1 MLKGHRLDNDKIGY
15 MARLKY
21 NFTWKKYHFTWKKYH
36 FTWKKYHRW
45 FGLVL
50 SVFML
55 VFCVSGIILNHREV
69 FSGCEVSRR
78 WLPAS
83 YHIKNFNN
91 GVVKGTVV
99 KNQKTASDSTE
110 QSLAVEKNPSIHANS
125 SESPDSVLAY
135 GCAGVFLTDSR
146 LSTWQDF
153 NRGLPA
159 SIDERNVRHI
169 VKAKDGSLWCAALR
183 DVYRY
188 DENSH
193 RWKKV
198 ELPGNE
204 ERIMD
209 VALGKDSMTVVALTR
224 SYVYKISIF
233 DSCRLQGKP
242 AMAKFHVGPATVVPP
257 PSEDYEPKTT
267 LFKLVWHLHSG
278 EFFGLPGKLVVD
290 AIALVLIVLSITGIL
305 LFILPY
311 GIRRVK
317 KLAAKARMKRL
328 GKQFAWN
335 MKWHNKIGYVT
346 IVLTL
351 WIAITGMC
359 LRPPL
364 MVPLVLNKLPQAVG
378 EDGNV
383 WQDKLRA
390 IRWDATQGDWLV
402 STSDGFL
409 RVDEDF
415 SQAPKML
422 ATDECPKLSPMGVTV
437 FESDGKGGWI
447 VGSFRGI
454 YRWNPVKSAANR
466 TSAVDPLLA
475 LSLKDSA
482 NHPSSQILDYFTG
495 KPSVETSMIPISDNL
510 VCGYSEDFLGGKP
523 LVFDFAKGVEDAK
536 GQAVDLAKL
545 QENKN
550 LSANPQNLESNR
562 QHLYDNDE
570 SKTSKNEE
578 SMSDLICETAP
589 MSLWNVALELHVG
602 RCYSPF
608 LGPLSDFFVF
618 LSGLLIT
625 LVLLS
630 GYIISRRRRK
640 KAQAR
645 LK

>member
-1 MLKGHRLDNDKIGY
+1 

-21 NFTWKKYHFTWKKYH
+21 NFTWKKYH
-36 FTWKKYHRW
+36 RW
-45 FGLVL
+45 LGLVL

-69 FSGCEVSRR
+69 FSGCEVSRK

-99 KNQKTASDSTE
+99 KKSAAH
-110 QSLAVEKNPSIHANS
+110 SLS
-125 SESPDSVLAY
+125 SENCDSVLAY

-153 NRGLPA
+153 NAGLPE
-159 SIDERNVRHI
+159 SIDERNVRHV

-209 VALGKDSMTVVALTR
+209 VALAKDSMTVVALTR
-224 SYVYKISIF
+224 SRVFTIVPFVQYGEIVKI
-233 DSCRLQGKP
+233 GKSSSETYRVESRIIP
-242 AMAKFHVGPATVVPP
+242 APKK
-257 PSEDYEPKTT
+257 YEPKTT

-311 GIRRVK
+311 GIRRAK

-364 MVPLVLNKLPQAVG
+364 MVPLVLSKLPQAVG

-390 IRWDATQGDWLV
+390 IRWDAVQGDWLV
-402 STSDGFL
+402 STSEGFL

-422 ATDECPKLSPMGVTV
+422 PDDECPKLSPMGVTV
-437 FESDGKGGWI
+437 WESDGKGGWI

-454 YRWNPVKSAANR
+454 YRWNPVNH
-466 TSAVDPLLA
+466 
-475 LSLKDSA
+475 SL
-482 NHPSSQILDYFTG
+482 NQILDYFTG
-495 KPSVETSMIPISDNL
+495 KPSEETSMIPISDNL

-536 GQAVDLAKL
+536 GQAVALC
-545 QENKN
+545 
-550 LSANPQNLESNR
+550 
-562 QHLYDNDE
+562 NDE
-570 SKTSKNEE
+570 PKTSRNEE

-608 LGPLSDFFVF
+608 LGPLSDLFVF

-630 GYIISRRRRK
+630 GYIISHRRRK

-645 LK
+645 LR

>member
-1 MLKGHRLDNDKIGY
+1 MNV

-21 NFTWKKYHFTWKKYH
+21 NFTWKKYH
-36 FTWKKYHRW
+36 RW
-45 FGLVL
+45 LGLVL

-69 FSGCEVSRR
+69 FSGCEVSRK

-83 YHIKNFNN
+83 YYIKNFNN
-91 GVVKGTVV
+91 GVVKGTVM
-99 KNQKTASDSTE
+99 KKSAAH
-110 QSLAVEKNPSIHANS
+110 SLS
-125 SESPDSVLAY
+125 SENCDSVLAY

-153 NRGLPA
+153 NAGLPE
-159 SIDERNVRHI
+159 SIDERNVRHV

-209 VALGKDSMTVVALTR
+209 VALAKDSMTVVALTR
-224 SYVYKISIF
+224 SRVFTIVPFVQYGEIVKI
-233 DSCRLQGKP
+233 GKSSSETYRVESKIIP
-242 AMAKFHVGPATVVPP
+242 APKK
-257 PSEDYEPKTT
+257 YEPKTT

-311 GIRRVK
+311 GIRRAK

-364 MVPLVLNKLPQAVG
+364 MVPLVLSKLPQAVG

-390 IRWDATQGDWLV
+390 IRWDAVQGDWLV
-402 STSDGFL
+402 STSEGFL

-422 ATDECPKLSPMGVTV
+422 PDDECPKLSPMGVTV

-454 YRWNPVKSAANR
+454 YRWNPVNH
-466 TSAVDPLLA
+466 
-475 LSLKDSA
+475 SL
-482 NHPSSQILDYFTG
+482 NQILDYFTG
-495 KPSVETSMIPISDNL
+495 KPSEETSMIPISDNL

-536 GQAVDLAKL
+536 GQAVALC
-545 QENKN
+545 
-550 LSANPQNLESNR
+550 
-562 QHLYDNDE
+562 NDE
-570 SKTSKNEE
+570 PKTSRNEE

-608 LGPLSDFFVF
+608 LGPLSDLFVF

-625 LVLLS
+625 LVFLS
-630 GYIISRRRRK
+630 GYIISHRRRK

>member
-1 MLKGHRLDNDKIGY
+1 MGIVKIREMMY
-15 MARLKY
+15 LCNPKMNVMARLKY
-21 NFTWKKYHFTWKKYH
+21 NFTWKKYH
-36 FTWKKYHRW
+36 RW
-45 FGLVL
+45 LGLVL

-55 VFCVSGIILNHREV
+55 VFCVSGIILNHREA
-69 FSGCEVSRR
+69 FSGCEVSRK

-99 KNQKTASDSTE
+99 KKSAAH
-110 QSLAVEKNPSIHANS
+110 SLS
-125 SESPDSVLAY
+125 SENCDSVLAY

-153 NRGLPA
+153 NAGLPE
-159 SIDERNVRHI
+159 SIDERNVRHV

-204 ERIMD
+204 KRIMD
-209 VALGKDSMTVVALTR
+209 VALAKDSMTVVALTR
-224 SYVYKISIF
+224 SRLFTIVPFVQYGEIVKI
-233 DSCRLQGKP
+233 GKSSSETYRVESKIIP
-242 AMAKFHVGPATVVPP
+242 APKK
-257 PSEDYEPKTT
+257 YEPKTT

-311 GIRRVK
+311 GIRRAK

-364 MVPLVLNKLPQAVG
+364 MVPLVLSKLPQAVG

-390 IRWDATQGDWLV
+390 IRWDAVQGDWLV
-402 STSDGFL
+402 STSEGFL

-422 ATDECPKLSPMGVTV
+422 PDDECPKLSPMGVTV
-437 FESDGKGGWI
+437 WESDGKGGWI

-454 YRWNPVKSAANR
+454 YRWNPVNH
-466 TSAVDPLLA
+466 
-475 LSLKDSA
+475 SL
-482 NHPSSQILDYFTG
+482 NQILDYFTG
-495 KPSVETSMIPISDNL
+495 KPSEETSMIPISDNL

-536 GQAVDLAKL
+536 GQAVALC
-545 QENKN
+545 
-550 LSANPQNLESNR
+550 
-562 QHLYDNDE
+562 NDE
-570 SKTSKNEE
+570 PKTSRNEE

-608 LGPLSDFFVF
+608 LGPLSDLFVF

-630 GYIISRRRRK
+630 GYIISHRRRK

>member
-1 MLKGHRLDNDKIGY
+1 M
-15 MARLKY
+15 
-21 NFTWKKYHFTWKKYH
+21 
-36 FTWKKYHRW
+36 
-45 FGLVL
+45 VL

-55 VFCVSGIILNHREV
+55 VFSVSGIILNHREV
-69 FSGCEVSRR
+69 FSGCEVSRK

-99 KNQKTASDSTE
+99 KKSAAH
-110 QSLAVEKNPSIHANS
+110 SLS
-125 SESPDSVLAY
+125 SENCDSVLAY

-153 NRGLPA
+153 NAGLPE
-159 SIDERNVRHI
+159 SIDERNVRHV

-209 VALGKDSMTVVALTR
+209 VALAKDSMTVVALTR
-224 SYVYKISIF
+224 SRVFTIVPFVQYGEIVKI
-233 DSCRLQGKP
+233 GKSSSETYRVESKIIP
-242 AMAKFHVGPATVVPP
+242 APKK
-257 PSEDYEPKTT
+257 YEPKTT

-311 GIRRVK
+311 GIRRAK

-364 MVPLVLNKLPQAVG
+364 MVPLVLSKLPQAVG

-390 IRWDATQGDWLV
+390 IRWDAVQGDWLV
-402 STSDGFL
+402 STSEGFL

-422 ATDECPKLSPMGVTV
+422 PDDECPKLSPMGVTV
-437 FESDGKGGWI
+437 WESDGKGGWI

-454 YRWNPVKSAANR
+454 YRWKPVNH
-466 TSAVDPLLA
+466 
-475 LSLKDSA
+475 SL
-482 NHPSSQILDYFTG
+482 NQILDYFTG
-495 KPSVETSMIPISDNL
+495 KPSEETSMIPISDNL

-536 GQAVDLAKL
+536 GQAVALC
-545 QENKN
+545 
-550 LSANPQNLESNR
+550 
-562 QHLYDNDE
+562 NDE
-570 SKTSKNEE
+570 PKKSRNEE

-608 LGPLSDFFVF
+608 LGPLSDLFVF

-630 GYIISRRRRK
+630 GYIISHRRRK

>member
-1 MLKGHRLDNDKIGY
+1 MGIVKIREMMY
-15 MARLKY
+15 LCNPKMNVMARLKY
-21 NFTWKKYHFTWKKYH
+21 NFTWKKYH
-36 FTWKKYHRW
+36 RW
-45 FGLVL
+45 LGLVL

-55 VFCVSGIILNHREV
+55 VFCVSGIILNHREA
-69 FSGCEVSRR
+69 FSGCEVSRK

-99 KNQKTASDSTE
+99 KKSAAH
-110 QSLAVEKNPSIHANS
+110 SLS
-125 SESPDSVLAY
+125 SENCDSVLAY

-153 NRGLPA
+153 NAGLPE
-159 SIDERNVRHI
+159 SIDERNVRHV

-209 VALGKDSMTVVALTR
+209 VALAKDSMTVVALTR
-224 SYVYKISIF
+224 SRVFTIVPFVQYGEIVKI
-233 DSCRLQGKP
+233 GKSSSETYRVESKIIP
-242 AMAKFHVGPATVVPP
+242 APKK
-257 PSEDYEPKTT
+257 YEPNTT

-311 GIRRVK
+311 GIRRAK

-364 MVPLVLNKLPQAVG
+364 MVPLVLSKLPQAVG

-390 IRWDATQGDWLV
+390 IRWDAVQGDWLV
-402 STSDGFL
+402 STSEGFL

-422 ATDECPKLSPMGVTV
+422 PDDECPKLSPMGVTV
-437 FESDGKGGWI
+437 WESDGKGAWI

-454 YRWNPVKSAANR
+454 YRWNPVNH
-466 TSAVDPLLA
+466 
-475 LSLKDSA
+475 SL
-482 NHPSSQILDYFTG
+482 NQILDYFTG

-523 LVFDFAKGVEDAK
+523 LVFDFTKGVEDAK
-536 GQAVDLAKL
+536 GQAVALC
-545 QENKN
+545 
-550 LSANPQNLESNR
+550 
-562 QHLYDNDE
+562 NDE
-570 SKTSKNEE
+570 PKTSRNEE

-608 LGPLSDFFVF
+608 LGPLSDLFVF

-630 GYIISRRRRK
+630 GYIISHRRRK

>member
-1 MLKGHRLDNDKIGY
+1 

-21 NFTWKKYHFTWKKYH
+21 NFTWKKYH
-36 FTWKKYHRW
+36 RW
-45 FGLVL
+45 LGLVL

-69 FSGCEVSRR
+69 FSGCEVSRK

-83 YHIKNFNN
+83 YYIKNFNN

-99 KNQKTASDSTE
+99 KRSAAH
-110 QSLAVEKNPSIHANS
+110 SLS
-125 SESPDSVLAY
+125 SENCDSVLAY

-153 NRGLPA
+153 NAGLPE
-159 SIDERNVRHI
+159 SIDERNVRHV

-209 VALGKDSMTVVALTR
+209 VALAKDSMTVVALTR
-224 SYVYKISIF
+224 SRVFTIVPFVQYGEIVKI
-233 DSCRLQGKP
+233 GKSSSETYRVESKIIP
-242 AMAKFHVGPATVVPP
+242 APKK
-257 PSEDYEPKTT
+257 YEPKTT

-311 GIRRVK
+311 GIRRAK

-364 MVPLVLNKLPQAVG
+364 MVPLVLSKLPQAVG

-390 IRWDATQGDWLV
+390 IRWDAVQGDWLV
-402 STSDGFL
+402 STSEGFL

-422 ATDECPKLSPMGVTV
+422 PDDECPKLSPMGVTV
-437 FESDGKGGWI
+437 WESDGKGGWI

-454 YRWNPVKSAANR
+454 YRWNPVNH
-466 TSAVDPLLA
+466 
-475 LSLKDSA
+475 SL
-482 NHPSSQILDYFTG
+482 NQILDYFTG
-495 KPSVETSMIPISDNL
+495 KPSEETSMIPISDNL

-536 GQAVDLAKL
+536 GQAVALC
-545 QENKN
+545 
-550 LSANPQNLESNR
+550 
-562 QHLYDNDE
+562 NDE
-570 SKTSKNEE
+570 PKTSRNEE

-608 LGPLSDFFVF
+608 LGPLSDLFVF

-630 GYIISRRRRK
+630 GYIISHRRRK

>member
-1 MLKGHRLDNDKIGY
+1 MGIVKIREMMY
-15 MARLKY
+15 LCNPKMNVMARLKY
-21 NFTWKKYHFTWKKYH
+21 NFTWKKYH
-36 FTWKKYHRW
+36 RW
-45 FGLVL
+45 LGLVL

-69 FSGCEVSRR
+69 FSGCEVSRK
-78 WLPAS
+78 WFPAS

-91 GVVKGTVV
+91 GVVKETVV
-99 KNQKTASDSTE
+99 KKSAAH
-110 QSLAVEKNPSIHANS
+110 SLS
-125 SESPDSVLAY
+125 SENCDSVLAY

-153 NRGLPA
+153 NAGLPE
-159 SIDERNVRHI
+159 SIDERNVRHV

-209 VALGKDSMTVVALTR
+209 VALAKDSMTVVALTR
-224 SYVYKISIF
+224 SRVFTIVPFVQYGEIGKI
-233 DSCRLQGKP
+233 GKSSSETYRVESKIIP
-242 AMAKFHVGPATVVPP
+242 APKN
-257 PSEDYEPKTT
+257 YEPKTT

-311 GIRRVK
+311 GIRRAK

-328 GKQFAWN
+328 GKLFAWN

-364 MVPLVLNKLPQAVG
+364 MVPLVLSKLPQAVG

-390 IRWDATQGDWLV
+390 IRWDAVQGDWLV
-402 STSDGFL
+402 STSEGFL

-422 ATDECPKLSPMGVTV
+422 PDDECPKLSPMGVTV
-437 FESDGKGGWI
+437 WESDGKGGWI

-454 YRWNPVKSAANR
+454 YRWNPVNH
-466 TSAVDPLLA
+466 
-475 LSLKDSA
+475 SL
-482 NHPSSQILDYFTG
+482 NQILDYFTG
-495 KPSVETSMIPISDNL
+495 KPSEETSMIPISDNL

-536 GQAVDLAKL
+536 GQAVALC
-545 QENKN
+545 
-550 LSANPQNLESNR
+550 
-562 QHLYDNDE
+562 NDE
-570 SKTSKNEE
+570 PKKSRNEE

-608 LGPLSDFFVF
+608 LGPLSDLFVF

-630 GYIISRRRRK
+630 GYIISHRRRK

>member
-1 MLKGHRLDNDKIGY
+1 MYLCNPKMNV

-21 NFTWKKYHFTWKKYH
+21 NFTWKKYH
-36 FTWKKYHRW
+36 RW
-45 FGLVL
+45 LGLVL

-69 FSGCEVSRR
+69 FSGCEVSRK

-99 KNQKTASDSTE
+99 KKSAAH
-110 QSLAVEKNPSIHANS
+110 SLS
-125 SESPDSVLAY
+125 SENCDSVLAY

-153 NRGLPA
+153 NAGLPE
-159 SIDERNVRHI
+159 SIDERNVRHV

-209 VALGKDSMTVVALTR
+209 VALAKDSMTVVALTR
-224 SYVYKISIF
+224 SRVFTIVPFVQYGEIVKI
-233 DSCRLQGKP
+233 GKSSSETYRVESKIIP
-242 AMAKFHVGPATVVPP
+242 APKK
-257 PSEDYEPKTT
+257 YEPKTT

-311 GIRRVK
+311 GIRRAK

-335 MKWHNKIGYVT
+335 MKWHNKIGYFT

-364 MVPLVLNKLPQAVG
+364 MVPLVLSKLPQAVG

-390 IRWDATQGDWLV
+390 IRWDAVQGDWLV
-402 STSDGFL
+402 STSEGFL

-422 ATDECPKLSPMGVTV
+422 PDDECPKLSPMGVTV
-437 FESDGKGGWI
+437 WESDGKGGWI

-454 YRWNPVKSAANR
+454 YRWNPVNH
-466 TSAVDPLLA
+466 
-475 LSLKDSA
+475 SL
-482 NHPSSQILDYFTG
+482 NQILDYFTG
-495 KPSVETSMIPISDNL
+495 KPSEETSMIPISDNL

-536 GQAVDLAKL
+536 GQVVALC
-545 QENKN
+545 
-550 LSANPQNLESNR
+550 
-562 QHLYDNDE
+562 NDE
-570 SKTSKNEE
+570 PKTSRNEE

-608 LGPLSDFFVF
+608 LGPLSDLFVF

-630 GYIISRRRRK
+630 GYIISHRRRK

>member
-1 MLKGHRLDNDKIGY
+1 MGIVKIREMMY
-15 MARLKY
+15 LCNPKMNVMARLKY
-21 NFTWKKYHFTWKKYH
+21 NFTWKKC
-36 FTWKKYHRW
+36 HRW

-55 VFCVSGIILNHREV
+55 VFCVSGIILNHREA
-69 FSGCEVSRR
+69 FSGCEVSRK

-99 KNQKTASDSTE
+99 KNSGSLAISEGFSDSI
-110 QSLAVEKNPSIHANS
+110 LV
-125 SESPDSVLAY
+125 Y
-135 GCAGVFLTDSR
+135 GCAGVFLTDYQ

-153 NRGLPA
+153 NAGLPK
-159 SIDERNVRHI
+159 SIDERNVRHL
-169 VKAKDGSLWCAALR
+169 VQARDGSLWCAALR
-183 DVYRY
+183 DVYCY
-188 DENSH
+188 DENAQQ
-193 RWKKV
+193 WKKV

-209 VALGKDSMTVVALTR
+209 VALGKNSIQVVALTR
-224 SYVYKISIF
+224 SRIFEITPIASNIDVSESPSSLASSAKGGVSEKSPDIFEKKSGGFSEKVGTFLGKYRVEAKII
-233 DSCRLQGKP
+233 P
-242 AMAKFHVGPATVVPP
+242 APKN
-257 PSEDYEPKTT
+257 YEPKTT

-290 AIALVLIVLSITGIL
+290 AIALVLIVLSITGIIR
-305 LFILPY
+305 FILPY
-311 GIRRVK
+311 GIRRAKKVK
-317 KLAAKARMKRL
+317 SEERRVKNSLAAKNRMKRL
-328 GKQFAWN
+328 GKLFAWN

-364 MVPLVLNKLPQAVG
+364 MVPLVLSKLPQAVG

-390 IRWDATQGDWLV
+390 IRWDAVQGDWLV
-402 STSDGFL
+402 STSEGFL

-422 ATDECPKLSPMGVTV
+422 PDDECPKLSPMGVTV
-437 FESDGKGGWI
+437 WESDGKGGWI

-454 YRWNPVKSAANR
+454 YRWNPVNH
-466 TSAVDPLLA
+466 
-475 LSLKDSA
+475 SL
-482 NHPSSQILDYFTG
+482 NQILDYFTG
-495 KPSVETSMIPISDNL
+495 KPSEETSMIPISDNL

-536 GQAVDLAKL
+536 GQAVALC
-545 QENKN
+545 
-550 LSANPQNLESNR
+550 
-562 QHLYDNDE
+562 NDE
-570 SKTSKNEE
+570 PKKSRNEE

-608 LGPLSDFFVF
+608 LGPLSDLFVF

-630 GYIISRRRRK
+630 GYIISHRRRK

>member
-1 MLKGHRLDNDKIGY
+1 

-21 NFTWKKYHFTWKKYH
+21 NFTWKKYH
-36 FTWKKYHRW
+36 RW
-45 FGLVL
+45 LGLVL

-69 FSGCEVSRR
+69 FSGCEVSRK

-83 YHIKNFNN
+83 YYIKNFNN

-99 KNQKTASDSTE
+99 KKSAAH
-110 QSLAVEKNPSIHANS
+110 SLS
-125 SESPDSVLAY
+125 SENCDSVLAY

-153 NRGLPA
+153 NAGLPE
-159 SIDERNVRHI
+159 SIDERNVRHV

-193 RWKKV
+193 QWKKV
-198 ELPGNE
+198 EMPGNE

-209 VALGKDSMTVVALTR
+209 VALAKDSMTVVALTR
-224 SYVYKISIF
+224 SRVFTIVPFVQYGEIVKI
-233 DSCRLQGKP
+233 GKSSSETYRVESKIIP
-242 AMAKFHVGPATVVPP
+242 APKK
-257 PSEDYEPKTT
+257 YEPKTT

-311 GIRRVK
+311 GIRRAK

-364 MVPLVLNKLPQAVG
+364 MVPLVLSKLPQAVG

-390 IRWDATQGDWLV
+390 IRWDAVQGDWLV
-402 STSDGFL
+402 STSEGFL

-422 ATDECPKLSPMGVTV
+422 PDDECPKLSPMGVTV
-437 FESDGKGGWI
+437 WESDGKGGWI

-454 YRWNPVKSAANR
+454 YRWNPVNH
-466 TSAVDPLLA
+466 
-475 LSLKDSA
+475 SL
-482 NHPSSQILDYFTG
+482 NQILDYFTG
-495 KPSVETSMIPISDNL
+495 KPSEETSMIPISDNL

-536 GQAVDLAKL
+536 GQAVALC
-545 QENKN
+545 
-550 LSANPQNLESNR
+550 
-562 QHLYDNDE
+562 NDE
-570 SKTSKNEE
+570 PKKSRNEE

-608 LGPLSDFFVF
+608 LGPLSDLFVF

-630 GYIISRRRRK
+630 GYIISHRRRK
-640 KAQAR
+640 KVQAR

>member
-1 MLKGHRLDNDKIGY
+1 MNV

-21 NFTWKKYHFTWKKYH
+21 NFTWKKYH
-36 FTWKKYHRW
+36 RW
-45 FGLVL
+45 LGLVL

-69 FSGCEVSRR
+69 FSGCEVSRK

-99 KNQKTASDSTE
+99 KKSAAH
-110 QSLAVEKNPSIHANS
+110 SLS
-125 SESPDSVLAY
+125 SENCDSVLAY

-153 NRGLPA
+153 NAGLPE
-159 SIDERNVRHI
+159 SIDERNVRHV

-209 VALGKDSMTVVALTR
+209 VALAKDSMTVVALTR
-224 SYVYKISIF
+224 SRVFTIVPFVQYGEIVKI
-233 DSCRLQGKP
+233 GKSSSETYRVESKIIP
-242 AMAKFHVGPATVVPP
+242 APKK
-257 PSEDYEPKTT
+257 YEPKTT

-311 GIRRVK
+311 GIRRAK
-317 KLAAKARMKRL
+317 ELAVKARMKRL

-335 MKWHNKIGYVT
+335 LKWHNKIGYVT

-364 MVPLVLNKLPQAVG
+364 MVPLVLSKLPQAVG

-390 IRWDATQGDWLV
+390 IRWDAVQGDWLV
-402 STSDGFL
+402 STSEGFL

-422 ATDECPKLSPMGVTV
+422 PDDECPKLSPMGVTV

-454 YRWNPVKSAANR
+454 YRWNPVNH
-466 TSAVDPLLA
+466 
-475 LSLKDSA
+475 SL
-482 NHPSSQILDYFTG
+482 NQILDYFTG
-495 KPSVETSMIPISDNL
+495 KPSEETSMIPISDNL

-536 GQAVDLAKL
+536 GQAVALC
-545 QENKN
+545 
-550 LSANPQNLESNR
+550 
-562 QHLYDNDE
+562 NDE
-570 SKTSKNEE
+570 PKTSRNEE
-578 SMSDLICETAP
+578 SMSDLVCETAP

-608 LGPLSDFFVF
+608 LGPLSDLFVF

-630 GYIISRRRRK
+630 GYIISHRRRK

>member
-1 MLKGHRLDNDKIGY
+1 MGIVKISEMMY
-15 MARLKY
+15 LCNPKMNVMARLKY
-21 NFTWKKYHFTWKKYH
+21 NFTWKKYH
-36 FTWKKYHRW
+36 RW
-45 FGLVL
+45 LGLVL

-69 FSGCEVSRR
+69 FSGCEVSRK

-110 QSLAVEKNPSIHANS
+110 QSLAVEKNPSVHANS
-125 SESPDSVLAY
+125 SESPDSVLVY
-135 GCAGVFLTDSR
+135 GCAGIFLTDSQ

-159 SIDERNVRHI
+159 NIDERNVRHI

-193 RWKKV
+193 RWKEV

-209 VALGKDSMTVVALTR
+209 VSLAKDSMTVVALTR
-224 SYVYKISIF
+224 SRVFTIVPFLQYGEIGKVGKSSSETYQVESKII
-233 DSCRLQGKP
+233 P
-242 AMAKFHVGPATVVPP
+242 APKK
-257 PSEDYEPKTT
+257 YEPKTT

-311 GIRRVK
+311 GIRRAK

-335 MKWHNKIGYVT
+335 MKWHNKIGCVT

-364 MVPLVLNKLPQAVG
+364 MVPLVLSKLPQAVG

-390 IRWDATQGDWLV
+390 IRWDAVQGDWLV
-402 STSDGFL
+402 STSEGFL

-422 ATDECPKLSPMGVTV
+422 PDDECPKLSPMGVTV
-437 FESDGKGGWI
+437 WESDGKGGWI

-454 YRWNPVKSAANR
+454 YRWNPVNH
-466 TSAVDPLLA
+466 
-475 LSLKDSA
+475 SL
-482 NHPSSQILDYFTG
+482 NQILDYFTG
-495 KPSVETSMIPISDNL
+495 KPSEETSMIPISDNL

-536 GQAVDLAKL
+536 GQAVALC
-545 QENKN
+545 
-550 LSANPQNLESNR
+550 
-562 QHLYDNDE
+562 NDE
-570 SKTSKNEE
+570 PKKSRNEE

-608 LGPLSDFFVF
+608 LGPLSDLFVF

-630 GYIISRRRRK
+630 GYIISHRRRK

>member
-1 MLKGHRLDNDKIGY
+1 MNV

-21 NFTWKKYHFTWKKYH
+21 NFTWKKYH
-36 FTWKKYHRW
+36 RW
-45 FGLVL
+45 LGLVL

-69 FSGCEVSRR
+69 FSGCEVSRK

-99 KNQKTASDSTE
+99 KKSAAH
-110 QSLAVEKNPSIHANS
+110 SLS
-125 SESPDSVLAY
+125 SENCDSVLVY

-153 NRGLPA
+153 NAGLPE
-159 SIDERNVRHI
+159 SIDERNVRH
-169 VKAKDGSLWCAALR
+169 VVQAKDGSLWCAALR

-209 VALGKDSMTVVALTR
+209 VALAKDCMTVVALTR
-224 SYVYKISIF
+224 SRVFTIVPFVQYGEIVKI
-233 DSCRLQGKP
+233 GKSSSETYRVESKIIP
-242 AMAKFHVGPATVVPP
+242 APKK
-257 PSEDYEPKTT
+257 YEPKTT

-311 GIRRVK
+311 GIRRAK

-335 MKWHNKIGYVT
+335 LKWHNKIGYVT

-364 MVPLVLNKLPQAVG
+364 MVPLVLSKLPQAVG

-390 IRWDATQGDWLV
+390 IRWDAVQGDWLV
-402 STSDGFL
+402 STSEGFL

-422 ATDECPKLSPMGVTV
+422 PDDECPKLSPMGVTV

-454 YRWNPVKSAANR
+454 YRWNPVNH
-466 TSAVDPLLA
+466 
-475 LSLKDSA
+475 SL
-482 NHPSSQILDYFTG
+482 NQILDYFTG
-495 KPSVETSMIPISDNL
+495 KPSEETSMIPISDNL

-536 GQAVDLAKL
+536 GQAVALC
-545 QENKN
+545 
-550 LSANPQNLESNR
+550 
-562 QHLYDNDE
+562 NDE
-570 SKTSKNEE
+570 PKTSRNEE

-608 LGPLSDFFVF
+608 LGPLSDLFVF

-630 GYIISRRRRK
+630 GYIISHRRRK

>member
-1 MLKGHRLDNDKIGY
+1 MGIVKIREMMY
-15 MARLKY
+15 LCNPKMNVMARLKY
-21 NFTWKKYHFTWKKYH
+21 NFTWKKYH
-36 FTWKKYHRW
+36 RW
-45 FGLVL
+45 LGLVL

-69 FSGCEVSRR
+69 FSGCEVSRK

-83 YHIKNFNN
+83 YYIKNFNN

-99 KNQKTASDSTE
+99 KKSAAH
-110 QSLAVEKNPSIHANS
+110 SLS
-125 SESPDSVLAY
+125 SENCDSVLVY

-153 NRGLPA
+153 NAGLPE
-159 SIDERNVRHI
+159 SIDERNVRHV

-209 VALGKDSMTVVALTR
+209 VALAKDSMTVVALTR
-224 SYVYKISIF
+224 SRVFTIVPFVQYGEIVKI
-233 DSCRLQGKP
+233 GKYSSETYRVESKIIP
-242 AMAKFHVGPATVVPP
+242 APKK
-257 PSEDYEPKTT
+257 YEPKTT

-311 GIRRVK
+311 GIRRAK

-364 MVPLVLNKLPQAVG
+364 MVPLVLSKLPQAVG

-390 IRWDATQGDWLV
+390 IRWDAVQGDWLV
-402 STSDGFL
+402 STSEGFL

-422 ATDECPKLSPMGVTV
+422 PDDECPKLSPMGVTV
-437 FESDGKGGWI
+437 WESDGKGGWI

-454 YRWNPVKSAANR
+454 YRWNPVNH
-466 TSAVDPLLA
+466 
-475 LSLKDSA
+475 SL
-482 NHPSSQILDYFTG
+482 NQILDYFTG
-495 KPSVETSMIPISDNL
+495 KPSEETSMIPISDNL

-536 GQAVDLAKL
+536 GQAVALC
-545 QENKN
+545 
-550 LSANPQNLESNR
+550 
-562 QHLYDNDE
+562 NDE
-570 SKTSKNEE
+570 PKKSRNEE

-608 LGPLSDFFVF
+608 LGPLSDLFVF

-630 GYIISRRRRK
+630 GYIISHRRRK

>member
-1 MLKGHRLDNDKIGY
+1 MS
-15 MARLKY
+15 RLKY
-21 NFTWKKYHFTWKKYH
+21 NFTWKKYH
-36 FTWKKYHRW
+36 RW
-45 FGLVL
+45 LGLVL

-69 FSGCEVSRR
+69 FSGCEVSRK

-91 GVVKGTVV
+91 GVVKGTVM
-99 KNQKTASDSTE
+99 KKSAAH
-110 QSLAVEKNPSIHANS
+110 SLS
-125 SESPDSVLAY
+125 SENCDSVLAY

-153 NRGLPA
+153 NAGLPE
-159 SIDERNVRHI
+159 SIDERNVRHV

-209 VALGKDSMTVVALTR
+209 VALAKDSMTVVALTR
-224 SYVYKISIF
+224 SRVFTIVPFVQYGEIVKI
-233 DSCRLQGKP
+233 GKSSSETYRVESKIIP
-242 AMAKFHVGPATVVPP
+242 APKK
-257 PSEDYEPKTT
+257 YEPKTT

-311 GIRRVK
+311 GIRRAK

-364 MVPLVLNKLPQAVG
+364 MVPLVLSKLPQAVG

-390 IRWDATQGDWLV
+390 IRWDAVQGDWLV
-402 STSDGFL
+402 STSEGFL

-422 ATDECPKLSPMGVTV
+422 PDDECPKLSPMGVTV
-437 FESDGKGGWI
+437 WESDGKGGWI

-454 YRWNPVKSAANR
+454 YRWNPVNH
-466 TSAVDPLLA
+466 
-475 LSLKDSA
+475 SL
-482 NHPSSQILDYFTG
+482 NQILDYFTG
-495 KPSVETSMIPISDNL
+495 KPSEETSMIPISDNL

-536 GQAVDLAKL
+536 GQAVALC
-545 QENKN
+545 
-550 LSANPQNLESNR
+550 
-562 QHLYDNDE
+562 NDE
-570 SKTSKNEE
+570 PKKSRNEE

-608 LGPLSDFFVF
+608 LGPLSDLFVF

-630 GYIISRRRRK
+630 GYIISHRRRK

>member
-1 MLKGHRLDNDKIGY
+1 MGIVKIREMMY
-15 MARLKY
+15 LCNPKMNVMARLKY
-21 NFTWKKYHFTWKKYH
+21 NFTWKKYH
-36 FTWKKYHRW
+36 RW
-45 FGLVL
+45 LGLVL

-69 FSGCEVSRR
+69 FSGCEVSRK

-83 YHIKNFNN
+83 YYIKNFNN
-91 GVVKGTVV
+91 GVVKGTVA
-99 KNQKTASDSTE
+99 KKSAAH
-110 QSLAVEKNPSIHANS
+110 SLS
-125 SESPDSVLAY
+125 SENCDSVLAY
-135 GCAGVFLTDSR
+135 GCAGIFLTDSR
-146 LSTWQDF
+146 LSTWQAF
-153 NRGLPA
+153 NAGLPE
-159 SIDERNVRHI
+159 SIDERNVRHV

-209 VALGKDSMTVVALTR
+209 VALAKDSMTVVALTR
-224 SYVYKISIF
+224 SRVFTIVPFVQYGEIVKI
-233 DSCRLQGKP
+233 GKSSSETYRVESKIIP
-242 AMAKFHVGPATVVPP
+242 APKK
-257 PSEDYEPKTT
+257 YEPKTT

-311 GIRRVK
+311 GIRRAK

-364 MVPLVLNKLPQAVG
+364 MVPLVLSKLPQTVG

-390 IRWDATQGDWLV
+390 IRWDAVQGDWLV
-402 STSDGFL
+402 STSEGFL

-422 ATDECPKLSPMGVTV
+422 PDDECPKLSPMGVTV
-437 FESDGKGGWI
+437 WESDGKGGWI

-454 YRWNPVKSAANR
+454 YRWNPVNH
-466 TSAVDPLLA
+466 
-475 LSLKDSA
+475 SL
-482 NHPSSQILDYFTG
+482 NQILDYFTG
-495 KPSVETSMIPISDNL
+495 KPSEETSMVPISDNL

-536 GQAVDLAKL
+536 GQAVALC
-545 QENKN
+545 
-550 LSANPQNLESNR
+550 
-562 QHLYDNDE
+562 NDE
-570 SKTSKNEE
+570 PKTSRNGE

-608 LGPLSDFFVF
+608 LGPLSDLFVF

-630 GYIISRRRRK
+630 GYIISHRRRK

>member
-1 MLKGHRLDNDKIGY
+1 

-21 NFTWKKYHFTWKKYH
+21 N

-55 VFCVSGIILNHREV
+55 VFCVSGIILNHREA
-69 FSGCEVSRR
+69 FSGCEVSRK

-99 KNQKTASDSTE
+99 KKSGSLAISEGFSDSI
-110 QSLAVEKNPSIHANS
+110 LV
-125 SESPDSVLAY
+125 Y
-135 GCAGVFLTDSR
+135 GCAGVFLTDYQ

-153 NRGLPA
+153 NAGLPK
-159 SIDERNVRHI
+159 SIDERNVRHL
-169 VKAKDGSLWCAALR
+169 VQARDGSLWCAALR

-188 DENSH
+188 DENAQQ
-193 RWKKV
+193 WKKV

-209 VALGKDSMTVVALTR
+209 VALGKNSIQVVALTR
-224 SYVYKISIF
+224 SRIFEITPIASNIDVSESPSSLASSAKGGVSEKSPDIFEKKSGGFSEKVGTFLGKYRVESKII
-233 DSCRLQGKP
+233 P
-242 AMAKFHVGPATVVPP
+242 APKK
-257 PSEDYEPKTT
+257 YEPKTT

-311 GIRRVK
+311 GIRRAK

-364 MVPLVLNKLPQAVG
+364 MVPLVLSKLPQAVG

-390 IRWDATQGDWLV
+390 IRWDAVQGDWLV
-402 STSDGFL
+402 STSEGFL

-422 ATDECPKLSPMGVTV
+422 PDDECPKLSPMGVTV
-437 FESDGKGGWI
+437 WESDGKGGWI

-454 YRWNPVKSAANR
+454 YRWNPV
-466 TSAVDPLLA
+466 
-475 LSLKDSA
+475 
-482 NHPSSQILDYFTG
+482 NHKSQILDYFTNE
-495 KPSVETSMIPISDNL
+495 PCVETSMIPISDNL
-510 VCGYSEDFLGGKP
+510 ICGYSEDLFDREP
-523 LVFDFAKGVEDAK
+523 MVFDFAKGVEDAK
-536 GQAVDLAKL
+536 GQVINIL
-545 QENKN
+545 
-550 LSANPQNLESNR
+550 
-562 QHLYDNDE
+562 DE
-570 SKTSKNEE
+570 KDA
-578 SMSDLICETAP
+578 MSDLICETAP

-608 LGPLSDFFVF
+608 LGPLSDLFVF
-618 LSGLLIT
+618 LSGLLII

-630 GYIISRRRRK
+630 GYIISHRRRK

>member
-1 MLKGHRLDNDKIGY
+1 MGIVKIREMMY
-15 MARLKY
+15 LCNPKMNVMARLKY
-21 NFTWKKYHFTWKKYH
+21 NFTWKKYH
-36 FTWKKYHRW
+36 RW
-45 FGLVL
+45 LGLVL

-69 FSGCEVSRR
+69 FSGCEVSRK

-99 KNQKTASDSTE
+99 KKSAAH
-110 QSLAVEKNPSIHANS
+110 SLS
-125 SESPDSVLAY
+125 SENCDSVLAY

-153 NRGLPA
+153 NAGLPE
-159 SIDERNVRHI
+159 SIDERNVRHV

-209 VALGKDSMTVVALTR
+209 VALAKDSMTVVALTR
-224 SYVYKISIF
+224 SRLFTIVPFVQYGEIVKI
-233 DSCRLQGKP
+233 GKSSSETYRVESKIIP
-242 AMAKFHVGPATVVPP
+242 APKK
-257 PSEDYEPKTT
+257 YEPKTT

-311 GIRRVK
+311 GIRRAK

-364 MVPLVLNKLPQAVG
+364 MVPLVLSKLPQTVG

-390 IRWDATQGDWLV
+390 IRWDAVQGDWLV
-402 STSDGFL
+402 STSEGFL

-422 ATDECPKLSPMGVTV
+422 PDDECPKLSPMGVTV
-437 FESDGKGGWI
+437 WESDGKGGWI

-454 YRWNPVKSAANR
+454 YRWNPVNH
-466 TSAVDPLLA
+466 
-475 LSLKDSA
+475 SL
-482 NHPSSQILDYFTG
+482 NQILDYFTG
-495 KPSVETSMIPISDNL
+495 KPSEETSMIPISDNL

-536 GQAVDLAKL
+536 GQAVALC
-545 QENKN
+545 
-550 LSANPQNLESNR
+550 
-562 QHLYDNDE
+562 NDE
-570 SKTSKNEE
+570 PKTSRNEE

-608 LGPLSDFFVF
+608 LGPLSDLFVF

-630 GYIISRRRRK
+630 GYIISHRRRK

>member
-1 MLKGHRLDNDKIGY
+1 MMYLCNPKMNV

-21 NFTWKKYHFTWKKYH
+21 N

-55 VFCVSGIILNHREV
+55 VFCVSGIILNHREA
-69 FSGCEVSRR
+69 FSGCEVSRK

-110 QSLAVEKNPSIHANS
+110 QSLAVEKNPSVHANS
-125 SESPDSVLAY
+125 SESPDSVLVY
-135 GCAGVFLTDSR
+135 GCAGVFLTDSQ

-159 SIDERNVRHI
+159 SIDERNVRHL
-169 VKAKDGSLWCAALR
+169 VQARDGSLWCAALR

-188 DENSH
+188 DENSQG
-193 RWKKV
+193 WKKV

-209 VALGKDSMTVVALTR
+209 VALGKNSIQVVALTR
-224 SYVYKISIF
+224 SRIFEITPIASNIDVSESPSSLASSAKGGVSEKSPDIFEKKSGGFSEKVGTFLGKYRVEAKII
-233 DSCRLQGKP
+233 P
-242 AMAKFHVGPATVVPP
+242 APKN
-257 PSEDYEPKTT
+257 YEPKTT

-290 AIALVLIVLSITGIL
+290 AIALVLIVLSITGII

-311 GIRRVK
+311 GIRRAKKVK
-317 KLAAKARMKRL
+317 SEERRVKNSLAAKARMKRL

-364 MVPLVLNKLPQAVG
+364 MVPLVLSKLPQAVG
-378 EDGNV
+378 ADGNV

-390 IRWDATQGDWLV
+390 IRWDAVQGDWLV

-415 SQAPKML
+415 AKVPKML
-422 ATDECPKLSPMGVTV
+422 PADECPKLSPMGVTV
-437 FESDGKGGWI
+437 WESDGKGGWI

-454 YRWNPVKSAANR
+454 YRWNPVNH
-466 TSAVDPLLA
+466 
-475 LSLKDSA
+475 SL
-482 NHPSSQILDYFTG
+482 NQILDYFTG

-523 LVFDFAKGVEDAK
+523 LVFDFANGVEDAK
-536 GQAVDLAKL
+536 GQAVDLC
-545 QENKN
+545 
-550 LSANPQNLESNR
+550 
-562 QHLYDNDE
+562 NDE
-570 SKTSKNEE
+570 AKTSKNEE

-608 LGPLSDFFVF
+608 LGPLSDLFVF

-630 GYIISRRRRK
+630 GYIISHRRRK

>member
-1 MLKGHRLDNDKIGY
+1 MNV

-21 NFTWKKYHFTWKKYH
+21 NFTWKKYH
-36 FTWKKYHRW
+36 RW
-45 FGLVL
+45 LGLVL

-69 FSGCEVSRR
+69 FSGCEVSRK

-83 YHIKNFNN
+83 YYIKNFNN

-99 KNQKTASDSTE
+99 KKSAAH
-110 QSLAVEKNPSIHANS
+110 SLS
-125 SESPDSVLAY
+125 SENCDSVLVY

-153 NRGLPA
+153 NAGLPE
-159 SIDERNVRHI
+159 SIDERNVRHV

-193 RWKKV
+193 RWKNV

-209 VALGKDSMTVVALTR
+209 VALAKDSMTVVALTR
-224 SYVYKISIF
+224 SRVFTIVPFVQYGEIVKI
-233 DSCRLQGKP
+233 GKSSSETYRVESKIIP
-242 AMAKFHVGPATVVPP
+242 APKK
-257 PSEDYEPKTT
+257 YEPKTT

-311 GIRRVK
+311 GIRRAK

-364 MVPLVLNKLPQAVG
+364 MVPLVLSKLPQAVG

-390 IRWDATQGDWLV
+390 IRWDAVQGDWLV
-402 STSDGFL
+402 STSEGFL

-422 ATDECPKLSPMGVTV
+422 PDDECPKSSPMGVTV

-454 YRWNPVKSAANR
+454 YRWNPVNH
-466 TSAVDPLLA
+466 
-475 LSLKDSA
+475 SL
-482 NHPSSQILDYFTG
+482 NQILDYFTG
-495 KPSVETSMIPISDNL
+495 KPSEETSMIPISDNL

-536 GQAVDLAKL
+536 GQAVALC
-545 QENKN
+545 
-550 LSANPQNLESNR
+550 
-562 QHLYDNDE
+562 NDE
-570 SKTSKNEE
+570 PKKSRNEE

-608 LGPLSDFFVF
+608 LGPLSDLFVF

-625 LVLLS
+625 LVFLS
-630 GYIISRRRRK
+630 GYIISHRRRK

>member
-1 MLKGHRLDNDKIGY
+1 

-21 NFTWKKYHFTWKKYH
+21 NFTWKKYH
-36 FTWKKYHRW
+36 RW
-45 FGLVL
+45 LGLVL

-69 FSGCEVSRR
+69 FSGCEVSRK

-99 KNQKTASDSTE
+99 KKSAAH
-110 QSLAVEKNPSIHANS
+110 SLS
-125 SESPDSVLAY
+125 SENCDSVLAY

-153 NRGLPA
+153 NAGLPE
-159 SIDERNVRHI
+159 SIDERNVRHV

-209 VALGKDSMTVVALTR
+209 VALAKDSMTVVALTR
-224 SYVYKISIF
+224 SRVFTIVPFVQYGEIVKI
-233 DSCRLQGKP
+233 GKSSSETYRVESKIIP
-242 AMAKFHVGPATVVPP
+242 APKK
-257 PSEDYEPKTT
+257 YEPKTT

-311 GIRRVK
+311 GIRRAK

-364 MVPLVLNKLPQAVG
+364 MVPLVLSKLPQAVG

-390 IRWDATQGDWLV
+390 IRWDAVQGDWLV
-402 STSDGFL
+402 STSEGFL

-422 ATDECPKLSPMGVTV
+422 PDDECPKLSPMGVTV
-437 FESDGKGGWI
+437 WESDGKGGWI

-454 YRWNPVKSAANR
+454 YRWNPV
-466 TSAVDPLLA
+466 
-475 LSLKDSA
+475 
-482 NHPSSQILDYFTG
+482 NHKSQILDYFTNE
-495 KPSVETSMIPISDNL
+495 PCVETSMIPISDNL
-510 VCGYSEDFLGGKP
+510 ICGYSEDLFDREP
-523 LVFDFAKGVEDAK
+523 MVFDFAKGVEDAK
-536 GQAVDLAKL
+536 GQVINIL
-545 QENKN
+545 
-550 LSANPQNLESNR
+550 
-562 QHLYDNDE
+562 DE
-570 SKTSKNEE
+570 KDA
-578 SMSDLICETAP
+578 MSDLICETAP

-608 LGPLSDFFVF
+608 LGPLSDLFVF

-630 GYIISRRRRK
+630 GYIISHRRRK

>member
-1 MLKGHRLDNDKIGY
+1 MMYLCNPKMNV

-21 NFTWKKYHFTWKKYH
+21 NFTWKKYH
-36 FTWKKYHRW
+36 RW
-45 FGLVL
+45 LGLVL

-69 FSGCEVSRR
+69 FSGCEVSRK

-83 YHIKNFNN
+83 YYIKNFNN
-91 GVVKGTVV
+91 GVVKGTLV
-99 KNQKTASDSTE
+99 KKSAAH
-110 QSLAVEKNPSIHANS
+110 SLS
-125 SESPDSVLAY
+125 SENCDSVLVY

-153 NRGLPA
+153 NAGLPE
-159 SIDERNVRHI
+159 SIDERNVRHV

-209 VALGKDSMTVVALTR
+209 VALAKDSMTVVALTR
-224 SYVYKISIF
+224 SRVFTIVPFVQYGEIVKI
-233 DSCRLQGKP
+233 GKSSSETYRVESKIIP
-242 AMAKFHVGPATVVPP
+242 APKK
-257 PSEDYEPKTT
+257 YEPKTT

-311 GIRRVK
+311 GIRRAK

-364 MVPLVLNKLPQAVG
+364 MVPLVLSKLPQAVG

-390 IRWDATQGDWLV
+390 IRWDAVQGDWLV
-402 STSDGFL
+402 STSEGFL

-422 ATDECPKLSPMGVTV
+422 PDDECPKLSPMGVTV
-437 FESDGKGGWI
+437 WESDGKGGWI

-454 YRWNPVKSAANR
+454 YRWNPVNH
-466 TSAVDPLLA
+466 
-475 LSLKDSA
+475 SL
-482 NHPSSQILDYFTG
+482 NQILDYFTG
-495 KPSVETSMIPISDNL
+495 KPSEETSMIPISDNL

-536 GQAVDLAKL
+536 GQAVALC
-545 QENKN
+545 
-550 LSANPQNLESNR
+550 
-562 QHLYDNDE
+562 NDE
-570 SKTSKNEE
+570 PKTSRNEE

-608 LGPLSDFFVF
+608 LGPLSDLFVF

-625 LVLLS
+625 LVFLS
-630 GYIISRRRRK
+630 GYIISHRRRK

>member
-1 MLKGHRLDNDKIGY
+1 MGIVKIREMMY
-15 MARLKY
+15 LCNPKMNVMARLKY
-21 NFTWKKYHFTWKKYH
+21 NFTWKKYH
-36 FTWKKYHRW
+36 RW
-45 FGLVL
+45 LGLVL

-69 FSGCEVSRR
+69 FSGCEVSRK

-83 YHIKNFNN
+83 YYIKNFNN

-99 KNQKTASDSTE
+99 KKSAAH
-110 QSLAVEKNPSIHANS
+110 SLS
-125 SESPDSVLAY
+125 SENCDSVLVY

-153 NRGLPA
+153 NAGLPE
-159 SIDERNVRHI
+159 SIDERNVRHV

-209 VALGKDSMTVVALTR
+209 VALAKDSMTVVALTR
-224 SYVYKISIF
+224 SRVFTIVPFVQYGEIVKI
-233 DSCRLQGKP
+233 GKSSSETYRVESKIIP
-242 AMAKFHVGPATVVPP
+242 APKK
-257 PSEDYEPKTT
+257 YEPKTT

-311 GIRRVK
+311 GIRRAK

-364 MVPLVLNKLPQAVG
+364 MVPLVLSKLPQAVG

-390 IRWDATQGDWLV
+390 IRWDAVQGDWLV
-402 STSDGFL
+402 STSEGFL

-422 ATDECPKLSPMGVTV
+422 PDDECPKLSPMGVTV
-437 FESDGKGGWI
+437 WESDGKGGWI

-454 YRWNPVKSAANR
+454 YRWNPVNH
-466 TSAVDPLLA
+466 
-475 LSLKDSA
+475 SL
-482 NHPSSQILDYFTG
+482 NQILDCFTG
-495 KPSVETSMIPISDNL
+495 KPSEETSMIPISDNL

-536 GQAVDLAKL
+536 GQAVALC
-545 QENKN
+545 
-550 LSANPQNLESNR
+550 
-562 QHLYDNDE
+562 NDE
-570 SKTSKNEE
+570 PKKSRNEE

-608 LGPLSDFFVF
+608 LGPLSDLFVF

-630 GYIISRRRRK
+630 GYIISHRRRK

>member
-1 MLKGHRLDNDKIGY
+1 MGIVKIREMMY
-15 MARLKY
+15 LCNPKMNVMARLKY
-21 NFTWKKYHFTWKKYH
+21 N

-55 VFCVSGIILNHREV
+55 VFCVSGIILNHREA
-69 FSGCEVSRR
+69 FSNCEVSRR

-153 NRGLPA
+153 NAGLPE

-267 LFKLVWHLHSG
+267 LFKFVWHLHSG

-415 SQAPKML
+415 SQASKML
-422 ATDECPKLSPMGVTV
+422 AADECPKLSPMGVTV

-454 YRWNPVKSAANR
+454 YCWNPVKSATNR
-466 TSAVDPLLA
+466 TSAVDSVSV

-536 GQAVDLAKL
+536 GQAVDL
-545 QENKN
+545 
-550 LSANPQNLESNR
+550 
-562 QHLYDNDE
+562 YNDE
-570 SKTSKNEE
+570 PKTSKNEE

-608 LGPLSDFFVF
+608 LGPLSDLFVF

-630 GYIISRRRRK
+630 GYIISHRRRK

>member
-1 MLKGHRLDNDKIGY
+1 MMYLCNPKMNV

-21 NFTWKKYHFTWKKYH
+21 N

-55 VFCVSGIILNHREV
+55 VFCVSGIILNHREA
-69 FSGCEVSRR
+69 FSGCEVSRK

-110 QSLAVEKNPSIHANS
+110 QSLAVEKNPSVHANS
-125 SESPDSVLAY
+125 SESPDSVLVY
-135 GCAGVFLTDSR
+135 GCAGVFLTDSQ

-188 DENSH
+188 DENSQG
-193 RWKKV
+193 WKKV

-209 VALGKDSMTVVALTR
+209 VALGKNSIQVVALTR
-224 SYVYKISIF
+224 SRIFEITPIASNIDVSESPSSLASSAKGGVSEKSPDIFEKKSGGFSEKVGTFLGKYRVESKII
-233 DSCRLQGKP
+233 P
-242 AMAKFHVGPATVVPP
+242 APKN
-257 PSEDYEPKTT
+257 YEPKTT

-311 GIRRVK
+311 GIRRAKKVK
-317 KLAAKARMKRL
+317 SEERRVKNSLAAKARMKRL

-335 MKWHNKIGYVT
+335 VKWHNKIGYVT

-364 MVPLVLNKLPQAVG
+364 MVPLVLSKLPQAVG
-378 EDGNV
+378 ADGNV

-415 SQAPKML
+415 AKVPKML
-422 ATDECPKLSPMGVTV
+422 PADECPKLSPMGVTV
-437 FESDGKGGWI
+437 WESDGKGGWI

-454 YRWNPVKSAANR
+454 YRWNPVNH
-466 TSAVDPLLA
+466 
-475 LSLKDSA
+475 SL
-482 NHPSSQILDYFTG
+482 NQILDYFTG

-536 GQAVDLAKL
+536 GQAVALC
-545 QENKN
+545 
-550 LSANPQNLESNR
+550 
-562 QHLYDNDE
+562 NDE
-570 SKTSKNEE
+570 PKTSRNEE

-608 LGPLSDFFVF
+608 LGPLSDLFVF

-630 GYIISRRRRK
+630 GYIISHRRRK

>member
-1 MLKGHRLDNDKIGY
+1 MGIVKIREMMY
-15 MARLKY
+15 LCNPKMNVMARLKY
-21 NFTWKKYHFTWKKYH
+21 NFTWKKYH
-36 FTWKKYHRW
+36 RW
-45 FGLVL
+45 LGLVL

-69 FSGCEVSRR
+69 FSGCEVSRK

-99 KNQKTASDSTE
+99 KKSAAH
-110 QSLAVEKNPSIHANS
+110 SLS
-125 SESPDSVLAY
+125 SENCDSVLAY

-153 NRGLPA
+153 NAGLPE
-159 SIDERNVRHI
+159 SIDERNVRHV
-169 VKAKDGSLWCAALR
+169 VKAKNGSLWCAALR

-209 VALGKDSMTVVALTR
+209 VALAKDSMTVVALTR
-224 SYVYKISIF
+224 SRVFTIVPFVQYGEIVKI
-233 DSCRLQGKP
+233 GKSSSETYRVESKIIP
-242 AMAKFHVGPATVVPP
+242 APKK
-257 PSEDYEPKTT
+257 YEPKTT

-311 GIRRVK
+311 GIRRAK

-364 MVPLVLNKLPQAVG
+364 MVPLVLSKLPQAVG

-390 IRWDATQGDWLV
+390 IRWDAVQGDWLV
-402 STSDGFL
+402 STSEGFL

-422 ATDECPKLSPMGVTV
+422 PDDECPKLSPMGVTV
-437 FESDGKGGWI
+437 WESDGKGGWI

-454 YRWNPVKSAANR
+454 YRWNPVNH
-466 TSAVDPLLA
+466 
-475 LSLKDSA
+475 SL
-482 NHPSSQILDYFTG
+482 NQILDYFTG
-495 KPSVETSMIPISDNL
+495 KPSEETSMIPISDNL

-536 GQAVDLAKL
+536 GQAVALC
-545 QENKN
+545 
-550 LSANPQNLESNR
+550 
-562 QHLYDNDE
+562 NDE
-570 SKTSKNEE
+570 PKTSRNEE

-608 LGPLSDFFVF
+608 LGPLSDLFVF

-630 GYIISRRRRK
+630 GYIISHRRRK

>member
-1 MLKGHRLDNDKIGY
+1 

-21 NFTWKKYHFTWKKYH
+21 N

-55 VFCVSGIILNHREV
+55 VFCVSGIILNHREA
-69 FSGCEVSRR
+69 FSGCEVSRK

-83 YHIKNFNN
+83 YHVKNFNN

-135 GCAGVFLTDSR
+135 GCAGVFLTDSQ

-169 VKAKDGSLWCAALR
+169 VKAKDGSLWCVALR

-188 DENSH
+188 DENSQG
-193 RWKKV
+193 WKKV

-209 VALGKDSMTVVALTR
+209 VALGKDSMVVVALTR
-224 SYVYKISIF
+224 SRVFTMIPFVQYGEIGKI
-233 DSCRLQGKP
+233 GKSSSETYRVESKIIP
-242 AMAKFHVGPATVVPP
+242 APKN
-257 PSEDYEPKTT
+257 YEPKTT

-311 GIRRVK
+311 GIRRAK
-317 KLAAKARMKRL
+317 KLAAKDRMKRL

-364 MVPLVLNKLPQAVG
+364 MVPLVLSKLPQAVG

-390 IRWDATQGDWLV
+390 IRWDAVQGDWLV
-402 STSDGFL
+402 STSEGFL
-409 RVDEDF
+409 RADEDF

-422 ATDECPKLSPMGVTV
+422 PDDECPKLSPMGVTV
-437 FESDGKGGWI
+437 WESDGKGGWI

-454 YRWNPVKSAANR
+454 YRWKPV
-466 TSAVDPLLA
+466 
-475 LSLKDSA
+475 
-482 NHPSSQILDYFTG
+482 NHSSNQILDYFTG

-536 GQAVDLAKL
+536 GQAVALC
-545 QENKN
+545 
-550 LSANPQNLESNR
+550 
-562 QHLYDNDE
+562 NDE
-570 SKTSKNEE
+570 PKTSRNEE

-608 LGPLSDFFVF
+608 LGPLSDLFVF

-630 GYIISRRRRK
+630 GYIISHRRRK

>member
-1 MLKGHRLDNDKIGY
+1 MGIVKIREMMY
-15 MARLKY
+15 LCNPKMNVMARLKY
-21 NFTWKKYHFTWKKYH
+21 N

-69 FSGCEVSRR
+69 FSGCEVSRK

-83 YHIKNFNN
+83 YYIKNFNN

-99 KNQKTASDSTE
+99 KKSAAH
-110 QSLAVEKNPSIHANS
+110 SLS
-125 SESPDSVLAY
+125 SENCDSVLAY

-153 NRGLPA
+153 NAGLPE
-159 SIDERNVRHI
+159 SIDERNVRHV

-209 VALGKDSMTVVALTR
+209 VALAKDSMTVVALTR
-224 SYVYKISIF
+224 SRVFTIVPFVQYGEIVKI
-233 DSCRLQGKP
+233 GKSSSETYRVESKIIP
-242 AMAKFHVGPATVVPP
+242 APKK
-257 PSEDYEPKTT
+257 YEPKTT

-311 GIRRVK
+311 GIRRAK

-364 MVPLVLNKLPQAVG
+364 MVPLVLSKLPQAVG

-390 IRWDATQGDWLV
+390 IRWDAVLGDWLV
-402 STSDGFL
+402 STSEGFL

-422 ATDECPKLSPMGVTV
+422 PDDECPKLSPMGVTV
-437 FESDGKGGWI
+437 WESDGKGGWI

-454 YRWNPVKSAANR
+454 YRWNPVNH
-466 TSAVDPLLA
+466 
-475 LSLKDSA
+475 SL
-482 NHPSSQILDYFTG
+482 NQILDYFTG
-495 KPSVETSMIPISDNL
+495 KPSEETSMIPISDNL

-536 GQAVDLAKL
+536 GQAVALC
-545 QENKN
+545 
-550 LSANPQNLESNR
+550 
-562 QHLYDNDE
+562 NDE
-570 SKTSKNEE
+570 PKKSRNEE

-608 LGPLSDFFVF
+608 LGPLSDLFVF

-630 GYIISRRRRK
+630 GYIISHRRRK

>member
-1 MLKGHRLDNDKIGY
+1 MGIVKIREMMY
-15 MARLKY
+15 LCNPKMNVMARLKY
-21 NFTWKKYHFTWKKYH
+21 NFTWKKYH
-36 FTWKKYHRW
+36 RW
-45 FGLVL
+45 LGLVL

-69 FSGCEVSRR
+69 FSGCEVSRK

-83 YHIKNFNN
+83 YHVKNFNN

-110 QSLAVEKNPSIHANS
+110 QSLAVEKNPSVHANS
-125 SESPDSVLAY
+125 SESPDSVLVY

-153 NRGLPA
+153 NAGLPE
-159 SIDERNVRHI
+159 SIDERNVRHV

-209 VALGKDSMTVVALTR
+209 VALAKDSMTVVALTR
-224 SYVYKISIF
+224 SRVFTIVPFVQYGEIVKI
-233 DSCRLQGKP
+233 GKSSSETYRVESKIIP
-242 AMAKFHVGPATVVPP
+242 APKK
-257 PSEDYEPKTT
+257 YEPKTT

-311 GIRRVK
+311 GIRRAK

-364 MVPLVLNKLPQAVG
+364 MVPLVLSKLPQAVG

-390 IRWDATQGDWLV
+390 IRWDAVQGDWLV
-402 STSDGFL
+402 STSEGFL

-422 ATDECPKLSPMGVTV
+422 PDDECPKLSPMGVTV
-437 FESDGKGGWI
+437 WESDGKGGWI

-454 YRWNPVKSAANR
+454 YRWNPVNH
-466 TSAVDPLLA
+466 
-475 LSLKDSA
+475 SL
-482 NHPSSQILDYFTG
+482 NQILDYFTG
-495 KPSVETSMIPISDNL
+495 KPSEETSMIPISDNL

-536 GQAVDLAKL
+536 GQAVALC
-545 QENKN
+545 
-550 LSANPQNLESNR
+550 
-562 QHLYDNDE
+562 NDE
-570 SKTSKNEE
+570 PKTSRNEE

-608 LGPLSDFFVF
+608 LGPLSDLFVF

-630 GYIISRRRRK
+630 GYIISHRRRK

-645 LK
+645 LR

>member
-1 MLKGHRLDNDKIGY
+1 MGIVKIREMMY
-15 MARLKY
+15 LCNPKMNVMARLKY
-21 NFTWKKYHFTWKKYH
+21 NFTWKKYH
-36 FTWKKYHRW
+36 RW
-45 FGLVL
+45 LGLVL

-69 FSGCEVSRR
+69 FSGCEVSRK

-83 YHIKNFNN
+83 YYIKNFNN

-99 KNQKTASDSTE
+99 KKSAAH
-110 QSLAVEKNPSIHANS
+110 SLS
-125 SESPDSVLAY
+125 SENCDSVLVY

-153 NRGLPA
+153 NAGLPE
-159 SIDERNVRHI
+159 SIDERNVRHV
-169 VKAKDGSLWCAALR
+169 VKAKDGSLWCSALR

-209 VALGKDSMTVVALTR
+209 VALAKDSMTVVALTR
-224 SYVYKISIF
+224 SRVFTIVPFVQYGEIVKI
-233 DSCRLQGKP
+233 GKSSSETYRVESKIIP
-242 AMAKFHVGPATVVPP
+242 APKK
-257 PSEDYEPKTT
+257 YEPKTT

-311 GIRRVK
+311 GIRRAK

-364 MVPLVLNKLPQAVG
+364 MVPLVLSKLPQAVG

-390 IRWDATQGDWLV
+390 IRWDAVQGDWLV
-402 STSDGFL
+402 STSEGFL

-422 ATDECPKLSPMGVTV
+422 PDDECPKLSPMGVTV
-437 FESDGKGGWI
+437 WESDGKGGWI

-454 YRWNPVKSAANR
+454 YRWNPVNH
-466 TSAVDPLLA
+466 
-475 LSLKDSA
+475 SL
-482 NHPSSQILDYFTG
+482 NQILDYFTG
-495 KPSVETSMIPISDNL
+495 KPSEETSMIPISDNL

-536 GQAVDLAKL
+536 GQAVALC
-545 QENKN
+545 
-550 LSANPQNLESNR
+550 
-562 QHLYDNDE
+562 NDE
-570 SKTSKNEE
+570 PKKSRNEE

-608 LGPLSDFFVF
+608 LGPLSDLFVF

-630 GYIISRRRRK
+630 GYIISHRRRK

>member
-1 MLKGHRLDNDKIGY
+1 MGIVKIREMMY
-15 MARLKY
+15 LCNPKMNVMARLKY
-21 NFTWKKYHFTWKKYH
+21 NFTWKKYH
-36 FTWKKYHRW
+36 RW
-45 FGLVL
+45 LGLVL

-69 FSGCEVSRR
+69 FSGCEVSRK

-83 YHIKNFNN
+83 YYIKNFNN
-91 GVVKGTVV
+91 GVVKGTVM
-99 KNQKTASDSTE
+99 KKSAAH
-110 QSLAVEKNPSIHANS
+110 SLS
-125 SESPDSVLAY
+125 SENCDSVLAY

-153 NRGLPA
+153 NAGLPE

-209 VALGKDSMTVVALTR
+209 VALAKDSMTVVALTR
-224 SYVYKISIF
+224 SRVFTIVPFVQYGEIVKI
-233 DSCRLQGKP
+233 GKSSSETYRVESKIIP
-242 AMAKFHVGPATVVPP
+242 APKK
-257 PSEDYEPKTT
+257 YEPKTT

-290 AIALVLIVLSITGIL
+290 AIVLVLIVLSITGIL

-311 GIRRVK
+311 GIRRAK

-364 MVPLVLNKLPQAVG
+364 MVPLVLSKLPQAVG

-390 IRWDATQGDWLV
+390 IRWDAVQGDWLV
-402 STSDGFL
+402 STSEGFL

-422 ATDECPKLSPMGVTV
+422 PDDECPKLSPMGVTV

-454 YRWNPVKSAANR
+454 YRWNPVNH
-466 TSAVDPLLA
+466 
-475 LSLKDSA
+475 SL
-482 NHPSSQILDYFTG
+482 NQILDYFTG
-495 KPSVETSMIPISDNL
+495 KPSEETSMIPISDNL

-536 GQAVDLAKL
+536 GQAVALC
-545 QENKN
+545 
-550 LSANPQNLESNR
+550 
-562 QHLYDNDE
+562 NDE
-570 SKTSKNEE
+570 PKTSRNEE

-608 LGPLSDFFVF
+608 LGPLSDLFVF

-625 LVLLS
+625 LVFLS
-630 GYIISRRRRK
+630 GYIISHRRRK
-640 KAQAR
+640 KTQAR

>member
-1 MLKGHRLDNDKIGY
+1 

-21 NFTWKKYHFTWKKYH
+21 N

-69 FSGCEVSRR
+69 FSGCEVSRK

-91 GVVKGTVV
+91 GVMKGTVV

-110 QSLAVEKNPSIHANS
+110 QSLTVEKNPSVHANS
-125 SESPDSVLAY
+125 SESPDSVLVY

-188 DENSH
+188 DENSQG
-193 RWKKV
+193 WKKV

-209 VALGKDSMTVVALTR
+209 VALGKNSIQVVALTR
-224 SYVYKISIF
+224 SRIFEITPIASNIDVSESPSSLASSAKGGVSEKSPDIFEKKSGGFSEKVGTFLGKYRVEAKII
-233 DSCRLQGKP
+233 P
-242 AMAKFHVGPATVVPP
+242 APKN
-257 PSEDYEPKTT
+257 YEPKTT

-290 AIALVLIVLSITGIL
+290 AIALVLIVLSITGII

-311 GIRRVK
+311 GIRRAK

-364 MVPLVLNKLPQAVG
+364 MVPLVLSKLPQTVG

-390 IRWDATQGDWLV
+390 IRWDAVQGDWLV
-402 STSDGFL
+402 STSEGFL

-415 SQAPKML
+415 SQAPKIL
-422 ATDECPKLSPMGVTV
+422 PDDECPKLSPMGVTV
-437 FESDGKGGWI
+437 WESDGNGGWI

-454 YRWNPVKSAANR
+454 YRWKPV
-466 TSAVDPLLA
+466 
-475 LSLKDSA
+475 
-482 NHPSSQILDYFTG
+482 NHSSNQILDYFTG
-495 KPSVETSMIPISDNL
+495 KPSEETSMIPISDNL

-536 GQAVDLAKL
+536 GQAVALC
-545 QENKN
+545 
-550 LSANPQNLESNR
+550 
-562 QHLYDNDE
+562 NDE
-570 SKTSKNEE
+570 PKKSRNEE

-608 LGPLSDFFVF
+608 LGPLSDLFVF

-630 GYIISRRRRK
+630 GYIISHRRRK
-640 KAQAR
+640 KAQER
-645 LK
+645 KHMSS

>member
-1 MLKGHRLDNDKIGY
+1 

-21 NFTWKKYHFTWKKYH
+21 N

-69 FSGCEVSRR
+69 FSGCEVSRK

-83 YHIKNFNN
+83 YYIKNFNN

-99 KNQKTASDSTE
+99 KKSAAH
-110 QSLAVEKNPSIHANS
+110 SLS
-125 SESPDSVLAY
+125 SENCDSVLVY

-153 NRGLPA
+153 NAGLPE
-159 SIDERNVRHI
+159 SIDERNVRHV

-188 DENSH
+188 DENFH

-209 VALGKDSMTVVALTR
+209 VALAKDSMTVVALTR
-224 SYVYKISIF
+224 SRVFTIVPFVQYGEIVKI
-233 DSCRLQGKP
+233 GKSSSETYRVESKIIP
-242 AMAKFHVGPATVVPP
+242 APKK
-257 PSEDYEPKTT
+257 YEPKTT

-311 GIRRVK
+311 GIRRAK

-364 MVPLVLNKLPQAVG
+364 MVPLVLSKLPQAVG

-390 IRWDATQGDWLV
+390 IRWDAVQGDWLV
-402 STSDGFL
+402 STSEGFL

-422 ATDECPKLSPMGVTV
+422 PDDECPKLSPMGVTV
-437 FESDGKGGWI
+437 WESDGKGGWI

-454 YRWNPVKSAANR
+454 YRWNPVNH
-466 TSAVDPLLA
+466 
-475 LSLKDSA
+475 SL
-482 NHPSSQILDYFTG
+482 NQILDYFTG
-495 KPSVETSMIPISDNL
+495 KPSEETSMIPISDNL

-536 GQAVDLAKL
+536 GQAVALC
-545 QENKN
+545 
-550 LSANPQNLESNR
+550 
-562 QHLYDNDE
+562 NDE
-570 SKTSKNEE
+570 PKTSRNEE

-608 LGPLSDFFVF
+608 LGPLSDLFVF

-630 GYIISRRRRK
+630 GYIISHRRRK

>member
-1 MLKGHRLDNDKIGY
+1 MNV

-21 NFTWKKYHFTWKKYH
+21 NFTWKKYH
-36 FTWKKYHRW
+36 RW
-45 FGLVL
+45 LGLVL

-69 FSGCEVSRR
+69 FSGCEVSRK

-83 YHIKNFNN
+83 YYIKNFNN

-99 KNQKTASDSTE
+99 KKSAAH
-110 QSLAVEKNPSIHANS
+110 SLS
-125 SESPDSVLAY
+125 SENCDSVLAY

-153 NRGLPA
+153 NAGLPE
-159 SIDERNVRHI
+159 SIDERNVRHV

-198 ELPGNE
+198 ELPDNE

-209 VALGKDSMTVVALTR
+209 VALAKDSMTVVALTR
-224 SYVYKISIF
+224 SRVFTIVPFVQYGEIVKI
-233 DSCRLQGKP
+233 GKSSSETYRVESKVIP
-242 AMAKFHVGPATVVPP
+242 APKK
-257 PSEDYEPKTT
+257 YEPKTT

-311 GIRRVK
+311 GIRRAK

-364 MVPLVLNKLPQAVG
+364 MVPLVLSKLPQAVG

-390 IRWDATQGDWLV
+390 ICWDAVQGDWLV
-402 STSDGFL
+402 STSEGFL

-422 ATDECPKLSPMGVTV
+422 PDDECPKLSPMGVTV
-437 FESDGKGGWI
+437 WESDGKGGWI

-454 YRWNPVKSAANR
+454 YRWNPVNH
-466 TSAVDPLLA
+466 
-475 LSLKDSA
+475 SL
-482 NHPSSQILDYFTG
+482 NQILDYFTG
-495 KPSVETSMIPISDNL
+495 KPSEETSMIPISDNL

-536 GQAVDLAKL
+536 GQAVALC
-545 QENKN
+545 
-550 LSANPQNLESNR
+550 
-562 QHLYDNDE
+562 NDE
-570 SKTSKNEE
+570 PKKSRNEE

-608 LGPLSDFFVF
+608 LGPLSDLFVF

-630 GYIISRRRRK
+630 GYIISHRRRK

>member
-1 MLKGHRLDNDKIGY
+1 

-21 NFTWKKYHFTWKKYH
+21 NFTWKKYH
-36 FTWKKYHRW
+36 RW
-45 FGLVL
+45 LGLVL

-55 VFCVSGIILNHREV
+55 VFCVSGIILNHREA
-69 FSGCEVSRR
+69 FSGCEVSRK

-91 GVVKGTVV
+91 GVMKGTVV

-110 QSLAVEKNPSIHANS
+110 QSLTVEKNPSVHANS
-125 SESPDSVLAY
+125 SESPDSVLVY

-209 VALGKDSMTVVALTR
+209 VALGKNSIQVVALTR
-224 SYVYKISIF
+224 SRIFEITPIASNIDVSESPSSLASSAKGGVSEKSPDIFEKKSGGFSEKVGTFLGKYRVESKII
-233 DSCRLQGKP
+233 P
-242 AMAKFHVGPATVVPP
+242 ALKN
-257 PSEDYEPKTT
+257 YEPKTT

-311 GIRRVK
+311 GIRRAK

-364 MVPLVLNKLPQAVG
+364 MVPLVLSKLPQAVG

-390 IRWDATQGDWLV
+390 IRWDAVQGDWLV
-402 STSDGFL
+402 STSEGFL

-415 SQAPKML
+415 SQAPKIL
-422 ATDECPKLSPMGVTV
+422 PDDECPKLSPMGVTV
-437 FESDGKGGWI
+437 WESDGNGGWI

-454 YRWNPVKSAANR
+454 YRWKPV
-466 TSAVDPLLA
+466 
-475 LSLKDSA
+475 
-482 NHPSSQILDYFTG
+482 NHSSNQILDYFTG
-495 KPSVETSMIPISDNL
+495 KPSEETSMIPISDNL
-510 VCGYSEDFLGGKP
+510 ICGYSEDLFDREP
-523 LVFDFAKGVEDAK
+523 MVFDFAKGVEDAK
-536 GQAVDLAKL
+536 GQVINIL
-545 QENKN
+545 
-550 LSANPQNLESNR
+550 
-562 QHLYDNDE
+562 DE
-570 SKTSKNEE
+570 KDA
-578 SMSDLICETAP
+578 MSDLICETAP

-608 LGPLSDFFVF
+608 LGPLSDLFVF

-630 GYIISRRRRK
+630 GYIISHRRRK
-640 KAQAR
+640 KAQER
-645 LK
+645 KHMSS

>member
-1 MLKGHRLDNDKIGY
+1 MGIVKIREMMY
-15 MARLKY
+15 LCNPKMNVMARLKY
-21 NFTWKKYHFTWKKYH
+21 N

-69 FSGCEVSRR
+69 FSGCEVSRK

-83 YHIKNFNN
+83 YRIKNFNN

-99 KNQKTASDSTE
+99 KKSAAH
-110 QSLAVEKNPSIHANS
+110 SLS
-125 SESPDSVLAY
+125 SENCDSVLVY

-153 NRGLPA
+153 NAGLPE
-159 SIDERNVRHI
+159 SIDERNVRHV

-209 VALGKDSMTVVALTR
+209 VALAKDSMTVVALTR
-224 SYVYKISIF
+224 SRVFTIVPFVQYGEIVKI
-233 DSCRLQGKP
+233 GKSSSETYRVESKIIP
-242 AMAKFHVGPATVVPP
+242 APKK
-257 PSEDYEPKTT
+257 YEPKTT

-311 GIRRVK
+311 GIRRAK

-364 MVPLVLNKLPQAVG
+364 MVPLVLSKLPQAVG

-390 IRWDATQGDWLV
+390 IRWDAVQGDWLV
-402 STSDGFL
+402 STSEGFL

-422 ATDECPKLSPMGVTV
+422 PDDECPKLSPMGVTV
-437 FESDGKGGWI
+437 WESDGKGGWI

-454 YRWNPVKSAANR
+454 YRWNPVNH
-466 TSAVDPLLA
+466 
-475 LSLKDSA
+475 SL
-482 NHPSSQILDYFTG
+482 NQILDYFTG
-495 KPSVETSMIPISDNL
+495 KPSEETSMIPISDNL

-536 GQAVDLAKL
+536 GQAVALC
-545 QENKN
+545 
-550 LSANPQNLESNR
+550 
-562 QHLYDNDE
+562 NDE
-570 SKTSKNEE
+570 PKKSRNEE

-608 LGPLSDFFVF
+608 LGPLSDLFVF

-630 GYIISRRRRK
+630 GYIISHRRRK

>member
-1 MLKGHRLDNDKIGY
+1 MMYLCNPKMNV

-21 NFTWKKYHFTWKKYH
+21 NFTWKKYH
-36 FTWKKYHRW
+36 RW
-45 FGLVL
+45 LGLVL

-69 FSGCEVSRR
+69 FSGCEVSRK

-99 KNQKTASDSTE
+99 KKSAAH
-110 QSLAVEKNPSIHANS
+110 SLSSKNC
-125 SESPDSVLAY
+125 DSVLVY
-135 GCAGVFLTDSR
+135 GCAGVFLTDSC

-153 NRGLPA
+153 NAGLPE
-159 SIDERNVRHI
+159 SIDERNVRHV

-209 VALGKDSMTVVALTR
+209 VALAKDSMTVVALTR
-224 SYVYKISIF
+224 SRVFTIVPFVQYGEIVKI
-233 DSCRLQGKP
+233 GKSSSEIYRVESKIIP
-242 AMAKFHVGPATVVPP
+242 APKK
-257 PSEDYEPKTT
+257 YEPKTT

-311 GIRRVK
+311 GIRRAK

-364 MVPLVLNKLPQAVG
+364 MVPLVLSKLPQAVG

-390 IRWDATQGDWLV
+390 IRWDAVQGDWLV
-402 STSDGFL
+402 STSEGFL

-422 ATDECPKLSPMGVTV
+422 PDDECPKLSPMGVTV
-437 FESDGKGGWI
+437 WESDGKGGWI

-454 YRWNPVKSAANR
+454 YRWNPVNH
-466 TSAVDPLLA
+466 
-475 LSLKDSA
+475 SL
-482 NHPSSQILDYFTG
+482 NQILDYFTG
-495 KPSVETSMIPISDNL
+495 KPSEETSMIPISDNL

-536 GQAVDLAKL
+536 GQAVALC
-545 QENKN
+545 
-550 LSANPQNLESNR
+550 
-562 QHLYDNDE
+562 NDE
-570 SKTSKNEE
+570 PKKSRNEE

-608 LGPLSDFFVF
+608 LGPLSDLFVF

-625 LVLLS
+625 LVFLS
-630 GYIISRRRRK
+630 GYIISHRRRK

>member
-1 MLKGHRLDNDKIGY
+1 MGIVKIREMMY
-15 MARLKY
+15 LCNPKMNVMARLKY
-21 NFTWKKYHFTWKKYH
+21 NFTWKKYH
-36 FTWKKYHRW
+36 RW
-45 FGLVL
+45 LGLVL

-55 VFCVSGIILNHREV
+55 VFCVSGIILNHREA
-69 FSGCEVSRR
+69 FSGCEVSRK

-83 YHIKNFNN
+83 YHVKNFNN

-110 QSLAVEKNPSIHANS
+110 QSLAVEKNPSVHANS
-125 SESPDSVLAY
+125 SESPDSVLVY

-153 NRGLPA
+153 NAGLPE
-159 SIDERNVRHI
+159 SIDERNVRHV

-209 VALGKDSMTVVALTR
+209 VALAKDSMTVVALTR
-224 SYVYKISIF
+224 SRVFTIVPFVQYGEIVNIGKSSSETYRVESKII
-233 DSCRLQGKP
+233 P
-242 AMAKFHVGPATVVPP
+242 APKK
-257 PSEDYEPKTT
+257 YEPKTT

-364 MVPLVLNKLPQAVG
+364 MVPLVLSKLPQAVG

-390 IRWDATQGDWLV
+390 IRWDAVQGDWLV
-402 STSDGFL
+402 STSEGFL

-422 ATDECPKLSPMGVTV
+422 PDDECPKLSPMGVTV
-437 FESDGKGGWI
+437 WESDGKGGWI

-454 YRWNPVKSAANR
+454 YRWNPVNH
-466 TSAVDPLLA
+466 
-475 LSLKDSA
+475 SL
-482 NHPSSQILDYFTG
+482 NQILDYFTG
-495 KPSVETSMIPISDNL
+495 KPSEETSMIPISDNL
-510 VCGYSEDFLGGKP
+510 VCGYSEDFLGGKL

-536 GQAVDLAKL
+536 GQAVALC
-545 QENKN
+545 
-550 LSANPQNLESNR
+550 
-562 QHLYDNDE
+562 NDE
-570 SKTSKNEE
+570 PKTSRNEE

-608 LGPLSDFFVF
+608 LGPLSDLFVF

-630 GYIISRRRRK
+630 GYIISHRRRK

>member
-1 MLKGHRLDNDKIGY
+1 

-21 NFTWKKYHFTWKKYH
+21 NFTWKKYH
-36 FTWKKYHRW
+36 RW
-45 FGLVL
+45 LGLVL

-69 FSGCEVSRR
+69 FSGCEVSRK

-83 YHIKNFNN
+83 YHVKNFNN

-99 KNQKTASDSTE
+99 KKSAAH
-110 QSLAVEKNPSIHANS
+110 SLS
-125 SESPDSVLAY
+125 SENCDSVLVY

-153 NRGLPA
+153 NAGLPE
-159 SIDERNVRHI
+159 SIDERNVRHV

-209 VALGKDSMTVVALTR
+209 VALAKDSMTVVALTR
-224 SYVYKISIF
+224 SRVFTIVPFVQYGEIVKI
-233 DSCRLQGKP
+233 GKSSSETYRVESKIIP
-242 AMAKFHVGPATVVPP
+242 APKK
-257 PSEDYEPKTT
+257 YEPKTT

-311 GIRRVK
+311 GIRRAK

-364 MVPLVLNKLPQAVG
+364 MVPLVLSKLPQAVG
-378 EDGNV
+378 EGGNV

-390 IRWDATQGDWLV
+390 IRWDAVQGDWLV
-402 STSDGFL
+402 STSEGFL

-422 ATDECPKLSPMGVTV
+422 PDDECPKLSPMGVTV
-437 FESDGKGGWI
+437 WESDGKGGWI

-454 YRWNPVKSAANR
+454 YRWNPVNH
-466 TSAVDPLLA
+466 
-475 LSLKDSA
+475 SL
-482 NHPSSQILDYFTG
+482 NQILDYFTG
-495 KPSVETSMIPISDNL
+495 KPSEETSMIPISDNL

-536 GQAVDLAKL
+536 GQAVALC
-545 QENKN
+545 
-550 LSANPQNLESNR
+550 
-562 QHLYDNDE
+562 NDE
-570 SKTSKNEE
+570 PKTSRNEE

-608 LGPLSDFFVF
+608 LGPLSDLFVF

-630 GYIISRRRRK
+630 GYIISHRRRK